1 MSVTPTLS
9 ERQTAFMAQVI
20 DEDAP
25 LPQGWT
31 ARHAAGIAVYRGNYR
46 AGLVEALKNSFER
59 TARWVGD
66 VAFQQAAAHH
76 VITHPPHSWTLD
88 VAGAGF
94 DRTCAQLFAND
105 PEVAELAWLEWAML
119 EAFTAANVEPLDAAR
134 FASLT
139 AGFGDDEWARLHI
152 HFLPGAAAC
161 EVRHDLRAMWNALGQ
176 DVLEYPDAALD
187 APASVLVWREGERS
201 TFMMGSAE
209 EARAFAALDAGMAY
223 GDLCLM
229 LAGDT
234 ASDEAVEQAAMRAG
248 AMLGRWLN
256 EGLVRDVSL

>member
-1 MSVTPTLS
+1 MSEFQTLAQ
-9 ERQTAFMAQVI
+9 RQAAFMAQVL
-20 DEDAP
+20 DEEAP
-25 LPQGWT
+25 LPTGWT

-66 VAFQQAAAHH
+66 DAFQRAAAHH
-76 VITHPPHSWTLD
+76 IITHPPHSWTLD
-88 VAGAGF
+88 DVGAGF
-94 DRTCAQLFAND
+94 DGTCAELFAND
-105 PEVAELAWLEWAML
+105 PEVEELAWLEWAML

-139 AGFGDDEWARLHI
+139 AGFGDAEWAGLRI
-152 HFLPGAAAC
+152 RFLPGAAAR
-161 EVRHDLRAMWNALGQ
+161 EVRHDLRAIWNVLGE

-229 LAGDT
+229 LAGDA
-234 ASDEAVEQAAMRAG
+234 ASDDEVEQAAMRAG
-248 AMLGRWLN
+248 TMLGRWLG
-256 EGLVRDVSL
+256 EGLISEVGL